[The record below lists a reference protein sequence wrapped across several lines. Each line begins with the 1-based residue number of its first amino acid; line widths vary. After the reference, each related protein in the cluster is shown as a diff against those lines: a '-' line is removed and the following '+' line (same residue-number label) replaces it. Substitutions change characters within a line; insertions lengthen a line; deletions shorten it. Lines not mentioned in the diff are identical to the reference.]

1 MVFKN
6 GVKNTQ
12 VAAYYGERMV
22 YCNCTLVLYAKM
34 NDT

>member
-6 GVKNTQ
+6 GVKSIQ
-12 VAAYYGERMV
+12 AAAHHGERMV
-22 YCNCTLVLYAKM
+22 YYNCTLILYAKM